1 MVATFA
7 RLVSAALLAAAV
19 QGAQAASVSS
29 VSPQGEVA
37 QVRQVVVRFDQ
48 AVVPLGDP
56 RQPDPMTVTCQGSA
70 AAGSGRWADARNWL
84 FDFREALPP
93 GTRCTVKLRSDWKP
107 VVPSAS
113 ASASAAAGGS
123 APGLVGR
130 TEFSF
135 NTGGPAVLRVQPG
148 EGSDIEEDQHFLLH
162 LSGAALED
170 SVARQAWCEVEGIGE
185 RIAVRVVAGPVR
197 AELIKTLKLDKSAPR
212 LLVLACQRP
221 LPADTPARLVWG
233 AGIAAQANPQV
244 LTTATQRFRFRV
256 RKAFTAEFSCERER
270 APAPCLPIRP
280 LTVSFSEPVA
290 RAVAQQV
297 LLRPASGAALTPVFD
312 KDDKSSEV
320 SQVRFATPLPEN
332 ARFSIELPKDLKDA
346 SGRLLSNA
354 SAFPQPV
361 ATGAAPPMAKF
372 ATAPFGIIERN
383 ADAMLPVTLRHVQG
397 DLRPAAGTGQLRI
410 KRVESTAAIL
420 AWLGKVRRFHESEVT
435 AREAGLPPSQWTE
448 TVTEQDARGRPMR
461 RTVDRTLGTREV
473 SLLKADASARR
484 LDLPQLQ
491 GGDPRPFEVVGIP
504 IGQPGYHVV
513 EIESARL
520 GAALLDKPAP
530 LFVRTGVLVTNL
542 GLHFKHG
549 RENSVAWVTTLDRGT
564 PVAGATVVVHD
575 CQGKALWTGTTDA
588 QGLAHIAQRL
598 PTDAQPCPVEEGL
611 FVTAHKADVKATA
624 GSVTDTTFVFT
635 SWQQGIEPWRFNV
648 PTSSPTRASSGAD
661 LRAHTVFDRTLLRAG
676 ETVSMKHF
684 MRQETGQGLVPLQA
698 RDLPTQMKL
707 VHDGSGQEF
716 TQPLQWAGVRSA
728 TASWNIPPAAKLGR
742 YRVVLQRKAADA
754 KDQREWDS
762 GDFRVEAFRVP
773 LVDARV
779 VPPKDAPVAPKE
791 LTLGVQMSYLSGG
804 AMAQAPL
811 RGTAL
816 LRPRVPRWAGYE
828 DFSFV
833 PPREGGP
840 DAQAQQE
847 DDTETGPQ
855 RPGVLVADKQPLSTD
870 ANGAARWPLARL
882 PAITQPSELL
892 AEVHF
897 NDPNGE
903 VQTVATTVPLWPSAV
918 VVGIRSTSW
927 ASARGQARFTALA
940 LDTAGRALKGQAVE
954 VRGRLATTISTRK
967 RMVGG
972 FYAYDNRTELQDLG
986 VLCSGRT
993 DDRGLLACDAK
1004 LSAAGQVELIARASD
1019 SAGNAAQAVASVWV
1033 TQQGELWFAQ
1043 DNDDRIDV
1051 LPERKRYEPG
1061 ETARLQVRMPF
1072 REATVLVAVER
1083 EGVIDTR
1090 VLTLRGSDPTVDLP
1104 ISKAWGPNV
1113 YVSVLAV
1120 RGRIRHVPWPSFF
1133 TWGWKEP
1140 INWARSFWVEGRQYQ
1155 APTAMVDL
1163 SKPAFKLGVAALQV
1177 GLAAHELQVK
1187 VTTDQPQYTIRQKA
1201 TARITVTQGGK
1212 PAAGAEVA
1220 FAAVDEGLLA
1230 LRGNASWD
1238 LLHAML
1244 QQRDWAVET
1253 STAQGEIIG
1262 RRHYGRKAVA
1272 AGGGG
1277 GRGGARELFDTLL
1290 LWKATVPL
1298 DANGQASVDVPLND
1312 ALTSFRL
1319 VAVAD
1324 GAIGD
1329 GPHTFGTGSTSI
1341 RVTQDLQVL
1350 SGLPPLVR
1358 EGDQLQALLTLRNTT
1373 SRDMKVRA
1381 TLAGTVNSGPG
1392 AAINRS
1398 ALVLPPQEV
1407 LLPAGSA
1414 REVAWP
1420 LTVPE
1425 RAFSISWEA
1434 AVDETAG
1441 SGVTG
1446 GVAAK
1451 DRLRVLQLVK
1461 EAVPVRVLQATLQQL
1476 DATMTMPVE
1485 APADALPLQG
1495 PKAGGLL
1502 VALQPR
1508 LSGALPGLRR
1518 FFETYPYNCLEQR
1531 TSKALGLQDAAQWAA
1546 VANSLPTY
1554 LDADGLA
1561 HYYPPRAEDGPR
1573 GSDRLTAYVLAAA
1586 HEAGAELPNAAR
1598 EAMLQGLTAFVEGRL
1613 ERRAWSPRLDLDV
1626 RKLSAIE
1633 ALARHGRAHP
1643 RMLGSITIAPNQ
1655 WPTAALL
1662 DWLQILKRV
1671 NSVPQRSERLAGANN
1686 SLRARLAFA
1695 GTTLRFSTEADDF
1708 WWWLMDS
1715 PDANASRLV
1724 LAVLDDPAWRE
1735 DLPRLVVGSLARQRG
1750 GAWMTTT
1757 ANLWGVLALNKFSA
1771 AFENTVVTGR
1781 TVASTGA
1788 TEVGAATAVPSVIDW
1803 KASPEGGRLLLPWPA
1818 RKGPLSVQQQGTGK
1832 PWLTV
1837 QSLAALPLKAP
1848 LSAGYRVQRTVTA
1861 VEQKVKGRW
1870 SRGDLLRVRLE
1881 VDAQADMTWVAVS
1894 DPVPAGATI
1903 LGSGLGRDSAIG
1915 TAAERKEGSAWAA
1928 YEERGF
1934 ETYRSTFGYMPRGKH
1949 ILEYTLRLNNPGRFG
1964 LPPTRVEAMYAPETF
1979 GEAPNAALEVA
1990 P

>member
-7 RLVSAALLAAAV
+7 RLVTAALLAAAA

-37 QVRQVVVRFDQ
+37 QARQVVVRFDQ

-56 RQPDPMTVTCQGSA
+56 RQSDPMTVTCQGSA

-107 VVPSAS
+107 VVPSASAS

-270 APAPCLPIRP
+270 ALAPCLPIRP

-473 SLLKADASARR
+473 SLLKADAIARR

-624 GSVTDTTFVFT
+624 RSVTDTTFVFT

-833 PPREGGP
+833 PPRQGGP

-870 ANGAARWPLARL
+870 ANGAARWPGCRPSRS
-882 PAITQPSELL
+882 PA
-892 AEVHF
+892 
-897 NDPNGE
+897 NC
-903 VQTVATTVPLWPSAV
+903 WP
-918 VVGIRSTSW
+918 RSISTIPTAKCRQWPPPCPCGPAPWWW
-927 ASARGQARFTALA
+927 ASARRPGP
-940 LDTAGRALKGQAVE
+940 
-954 VRGRLATTISTRK
+954 
-967 RMVGG
+967 
-972 FYAYDNRTELQDLG
+972 
-986 VLCSGRT
+986 
-993 DDRGLLACDAK
+993 
-1004 LSAAGQVELIARASD
+1004 ARAVRPVSQRWRWTQRAVPSRARRLKCAAAWRPR
-1019 SAGNAAQAVASVWV
+1019 SAPANAWWVAS
-1033 TQQGELWFAQ
+1033 
-1043 DNDDRIDV
+1043 
-1051 LPERKRYEPG
+1051 
-1061 ETARLQVRMPF
+1061 
-1072 REATVLVAVER
+1072 
-1083 EGVIDTR
+1083 
-1090 VLTLRGSDPTVDLP
+1090 TL
-1104 ISKAWGPNV
+1104 
-1113 YVSVLAV
+1113 
-1120 RGRIRHVPWPSFF
+1120 
-1133 TWGWKEP
+1133 
-1140 INWARSFWVEGRQYQ
+1140 
-1155 APTAMVDL
+1155 
-1163 SKPAFKLGVAALQV
+1163 
-1177 GLAAHELQVK
+1177 
-1187 VTTDQPQYTIRQKA
+1187 
-1201 TARITVTQGGK
+1201 
-1212 PAAGAEVA
+1212 
-1220 FAAVDEGLLA
+1220 
-1230 LRGNASWD
+1230 
-1238 LLHAML
+1238 
-1244 QQRDWAVET
+1244 
-1253 STAQGEIIG
+1253 
-1262 RRHYGRKAVA
+1262 
-1272 AGGGG
+1272 
-1277 GRGGARELFDTLL
+1277 
-1290 LWKATVPL
+1290 
-1298 DANGQASVDVPLND
+1298 
-1312 ALTSFRL
+1312 
-1319 VAVAD
+1319 
-1324 GAIGD
+1324 
-1329 GPHTFGTGSTSI
+1329 
-1341 RVTQDLQVL
+1341 
-1350 SGLPPLVR
+1350 
-1358 EGDQLQALLTLRNTT
+1358 
-1373 SRDMKVRA
+1373 
-1381 TLAGTVNSGPG
+1381 
-1392 AAINRS
+1392 
-1398 ALVLPPQEV
+1398 
-1407 LLPAGSA
+1407 
-1414 REVAWP
+1414 
-1420 LTVPE
+1420 
-1425 RAFSISWEA
+1425 
-1434 AVDETAG
+1434 
-1441 SGVTG
+1441 
-1446 GVAAK
+1446 
-1451 DRLRVLQLVK
+1451 
-1461 EAVPVRVLQATLQQL
+1461 
-1476 DATMTMPVE
+1476 
-1485 APADALPLQG
+1485 
-1495 PKAGGLL
+1495 
-1502 VALQPR
+1502 
-1508 LSGALPGLRR
+1508 
-1518 FFETYPYNCLEQR
+1518 
-1531 TSKALGLQDAAQWAA
+1531 
-1546 VANSLPTY
+1546 
-1554 LDADGLA
+1554 
-1561 HYYPPRAEDGPR
+1561 
-1573 GSDRLTAYVLAAA
+1573 
-1586 HEAGAELPNAAR
+1586 
-1598 EAMLQGLTAFVEGRL
+1598 
-1613 ERRAWSPRLDLDV
+1613 
-1626 RKLSAIE
+1626 
-1633 ALARHGRAHP
+1633 
-1643 RMLGSITIAPNQ
+1643 
-1655 WPTAALL
+1655 
-1662 DWLQILKRV
+1662 
-1671 NSVPQRSERLAGANN
+1671 
-1686 SLRARLAFA
+1686 
-1695 GTTLRFSTEADDF
+1695 
-1708 WWWLMDS
+1708 
-1715 PDANASRLV
+1715 
-1724 LAVLDDPAWRE
+1724 
-1735 DLPRLVVGSLARQRG
+1735 
-1750 GAWMTTT
+1750 TTT
-1757 ANLWGVLALNKFSA
+1757 APNCRIWACCA
-1771 AFENTVVTGR
+1771 AAGPTT
-1781 TVASTGA
+1781 AACWPA
-1788 TEVGAATAVPSVIDW
+1788 TPSCRPPARWNSSHGPATAPATPR
-1803 KASPEGGRLLLPWPA
+1803 KPWPA
-1818 RKGPLSVQQQGTGK
+1818 CG
-1832 PWLTV
+1832 
-1837 QSLAALPLKAP
+1837 
-1848 LSAGYRVQRTVTA
+1848 
-1861 VEQKVKGRW
+1861 
-1870 SRGDLLRVRLE
+1870 
-1881 VDAQADMTWVAVS
+1881 
-1894 DPVPAGATI
+1894 
-1903 LGSGLGRDSAIG
+1903 
-1915 TAAERKEGSAWAA
+1915 
-1928 YEERGF
+1928 
-1934 ETYRSTFGYMPRGKH
+1934 
-1949 ILEYTLRLNNPGRFG
+1949 
-1964 LPPTRVEAMYAPETF
+1964 
-1979 GEAPNAALEVA
+1979 
-1990 P
+1990 